1 MRSAI
6 LMLSLALMGCND
18 GGGSDTQPVPTSRM
32 SDDTPRTAPIQ
43 ATEPAPIEPEP
54 VRVVYLVGAS
64 FEVCPLSW
72 ACDGPRTSQH
82 LGALLAARGDVLVTD
97 GHPGEYHA
105 DQYAAV
111 LRWLEFR
118 ADGGVEHERADVAVL
133 GLANDALRDAP
144 VQSLDNLETAA
155 AIVEAL
161 YQLADTVIVI
171 DYPMMSGRDLPGLT
185 DGMHIDALWWDQTFR
200 PAYRE
205 RMKEAG
211 AIVLDAY
218 AGWLPTM
225 RERPGSPYP
234 DYHLTSDSA
243 KRAAGN
249 IYSVLAGAWQ

>member
-18 GGGSDTQPVPTSRM
+18 GGGSDTQPVPTSRT
-32 SDDTPRTAPIQ
+32 SDTPGTAPIQ

-64 FEVCPLSW
+64 FETCPLSW

-82 LGALLAARGDVLVTD
+82 LGALLATRGDVLVCD
-97 GHPGEYHA
+97 GRPGEYHA

-111 LRWLEFR
+111 LQWLEFR
-118 ADGGVEHERADVAVL
+118 AGIGVEHERADVAIL

-144 VQSLDNLETAA
+144 LQSLDSLETAA
-155 AIVEAL
+155 AIVEDLFAL
-161 YQLADTVIVI
+161 AETVIAI
-171 DYPMMSGRDLPGLT
+171 EYPMMSGRDLPGLT